1 MASEKTVKVQNRK
14 NNKKN
19 TIGGTGWGVHADS
32 GGPKT
37 KIAGAS
43 GGQGC
48 PEKDFRGS
56 EVASLDCGRV
66 LEDLFTVGVPSRI
79 FVRKKIFEKVRAQKV

>member
-1 MASEKTVKVQNRK
+1 M
-14 NNKKN
+14 
-19 TIGGTGWGVHADS
+19 VHVDS

-37 KIAGAS
+37 KIAGTS

-56 EVASLDCGRV
+56 EVASLDCVRAF
-66 LEDLFTVGVPSRI
+66 EDLFTVGVPSRT
-79 FVRKKIFEKVRAQKV
+79 FFRKNILDKVRAQNV